1 MHLSRI
7 LIHDGQHVAQG
18 ETIGL
23 VGMTGLATGPHLDFR
38 IQKGKDFVNFE
49 RLPLPPSDPIS
60 KRDMPA
66 FAEARDSADAIMPPL
81 SAAHN
86 VPAVAS
92 NTPVATPFPT
102 PTANQ

>member
-7 LIHDGQHVAQG
+7 LVHSGQHVEQG
-18 ETIGL
+18 ERIGL

-66 FAEARDSADAIMPPL
+66 FSELRDAAQAQMPPL
-81 SAAHN
+81 TS
-86 VPAVAS
+86 VSTAVAKNS
-92 NTPVATPFPT
+92 VAASLQPPS
-102 PTANQ
+102 AIQ